1 MTTAS
6 LDELKDECI
15 QWLKS
20 NNCNATKVSEII
32 EKKEPFVFDAIDKAI
47 KKANNKAISRAANVQ
62 KFAILPRDFSV
73 ATGELG
79 PTLKLKRH
87 IVHKMY
93 NDLIDSVYNE
103 A

>member
-32 EKKEPFVFDAIDKAI
+32 EKKEPFVYDAIDKAI
-47 KKANNKAISRAANVQ
+47 KKANTKAISRAANVQ
-62 KFAILPRDFSV
+62 KSTEQHVTNDSPRTKSS
-73 ATGELG
+73 
-79 PTLKLKRH
+79 
-87 IVHKMY
+87 
-93 NDLIDSVYNE
+93 LIKF
-103 A
+103 